1 MSLVANSEFKLYIK
15 KRSGIF
21 FGDRGIN
28 AIDICTE
35 IARGAMALGAK
46 KTQIGI
52 ASSWHYICAD
62 LDWLSV
68 ELQHEYENEEEVF
81 EKMHPFPEYF
91 VNSTRYEPMT
101 KFFADSLVT
110 FNGSETKLIKGKE
123 SNVRLFEKEF
133 PNFSKWQRII
143 GFQFNE
149 HA

>member
-1 MSLVANSEFKLYIK
+1 MATPDFKEYVK

-21 FGDRGIN
+21 FGDRGVN
-28 AIDICTE
+28 AIDICSE
-35 IARGAMALGAK
+35 VARGAMALGAK

-62 LDWLSV
+62 MDWFSV
-68 ELQHEYENEEEVF
+68 ELQHKYENEEEIF

-101 KFFADSLVT
+101 KFFSDVLVT
-110 FNGSETKLIKGKE
+110 YNGSDVKVIHGNE
-123 SNVRLFEKEF
+123 SDARLFEKEISGF
-133 PNFSKWQRII
+133 AKWKRVI
-143 GFQFNE
+143 GFKFNE